1 VIARILEAAG
11 LSTTSISLVREH
23 TEKIKPPRALW
34 VPYPLGAPFGRPD
47 DPALQHRVLRAALDL
62 LTEPSGPV
70 LRDFSDE
77 DGIAEPLVPVQASRV
92 QMAEVATDAAME
104 TTQMRRYHE
113 QWLARTGKTGVGVSG
128 IPPTRFRGVV
138 RFLQAFAD
146 GAEADMNE
154 RPAEMP
160 LPLFIR
166 RCVDDLKAMYVEA
179 RMQMQPQAS
188 GEQIARWFWGET
200 AVGQLI
206 RRVKERMEASEDQ
219 RMKGAAFGI
228 AR

>member
-179 RMQMQPQAS
+179 RMQMQPAAS

>member
-1 VIARILEAAG
+1 MIARILEAAG
-11 LSTTSISLVREH
+11 LSTTSISLIREH

-34 VPYPLGAPFGRPD
+34 VPYPFGAPFGRAD
-47 DPALQHRVLRAALDL
+47 DPELQHRILRAALDL
-62 LTEPSGPV
+62 LTEPAGPV
-70 LRDFSDE
+70 LRDFPDE
-77 DGIAEPLVPVQASRV
+77 NAIDEPPAPVQASRV
-92 QMAEVATDAAME
+92 PMAEVAADPAME
-104 TTQMRRYHE
+104 TTQMRRYYE

-128 IPPTRFRGVV
+128 IPPERFRGIV
-138 RFLQAFAD
+138 RFLEAFAA
-146 GAEADMNE
+146 GQEADMRE
-154 RPAEMP
+154 RPPDLP
-160 LPLFIR
+160 LPIFIR

-188 GEQIARWFWGET
+188 GEDIARWFWGET

-206 RRVKERMEASEDQ
+206 RRVKDRMEASEDQ

>member
-11 LSTTSISLVREH
+11 LSTTSISLIREH

-34 VPYPLGAPFGRPD
+34 VPYPLGAPLGRPD
-47 DPALQHRVLRAALDL
+47 DPDLQHRVLRAALDL
-62 LTEPSGPV
+62 LAEPSGPV
-70 LRDFSDE
+70 LRDFPDE
-77 DGIAEPLVPVQASRV
+77 GTVAEPPAPVQASRV
-92 QMAEVATDAAME
+92 PMAAVATDPAME

-113 QWLARTGKTGVGVSG
+113 QWVQRTGKTGVGVSG

-138 RFLQAFAD
+138 RFLEAFAD
-146 GAEADMNE
+146 GTEADMKD
-154 RPAEMP
+154 RPAEVP
-160 LPLFIR
+160 LPVFIR

-200 AVGQLI
+200 AIGQLI
-206 RRVKERMEASEDQ
+206 RRVKDRMEASEDQ